1 MKGQFNSPVALPSDP
16 HDPVDVSGPLLDVDP
31 GAQRAYLV
39 CVLVQGDMDADADTD
54 EKKQP
59 PVWVEG
65 TGSWQKG
72 DTDWRG
78 EVAREGR
85 VIGGKGATRTLGP
98 GAARGIAVAVVVTE
112 EEAIPGELV
121 PPSIDTLTWCVNIKL
136 EDGLAGTT
144 QAAT

>member
-1 MKGQFNSPVALPSDP
+1 MKGQFNSPVTLPSDQ
-16 HDPVDVSGPLLDVDP
+16 HDPVAVSGPLLDVDP

-39 CVLVQGDMDADADTD
+39 CVLVQGDMDADTD
-54 EKKQP
+54 NKKQP

-65 TGSWQKG
+65 TGTWQKG
-72 DTDWRG
+72 DTDWTG
-78 EVAREGR
+78 EVAREGL

-136 EDGLAGTT
+136 DDGSAGAY
-144 QAAT
+144 QAGA